1 MKDLRERERVI
12 QRKDVPGNPI
22 SYTTKVEEMS
32 VKEFREQG
40 YLQELN
46 RRFLHPLGLALEV
59 DKGEDGEEKFSKI
72 WDYRKDKDGIV
83 FPFKETLQFDFYQK
97 AKKINRE
104 IKSKAK
110 WRRKR
115 LGFFVQP
122 IAYEGPKYKLKDKK
136 DGDNGSDGDSQ
147 KSD

>member
-1 MKDLRERERVI
+1 MKNLEEREMVK

-22 SYTTKVEEMS
+22 SYTINIEEIS
-32 VKEFREQG
+32 IEEFRKQG

-59 DKGEDGEEKFSKI
+59 GIGADGKEKFTKI

-83 FPFKETLQFDFYQK
+83 FPYKDISSFEFYQK
-97 AKKINRE
+97 AKRINRE

-115 LGFFVQP
+115 LGFFIQP
-122 IAYEGPKYKLKDKK
+122 IAYKKPKQSSEDS
-136 DGDNGSDGDSQ
+136 GSEENGNS
-147 KSD
+147 